1 MSSRKSEGVERPC
14 SPQLSRPQGGER
26 ARKRRPKVR
35 ETSKRSVAR
44 RLRQNATT
52 AEQRLWG
59 RLRSRSL
66 YRATFVRQEPIG
78 PYTVDVVCRQ
88 HGLVEVDGGQHSENK
103 LDVVRDRWLRE
114 RGCCVLRFWNN
125 DVIGNIE
132 GVLEAIA
139 SALPHDGRA
148 PPIGGGGRGERRAP
162 QARSR
167 QTQIRGT
174 HPSSRPSLPPKSG
187 LPDFGTL
194 IEIDNSRF
202 RSGGEGGRC
211 GQR

>member
-1 MSSRKSEGVERPC
+1 MSSRKSEGVERPS

-35 ETSKRSVAR
+35 ETSKTSVAR

-59 RLRSRSL
+59 RLRSRAL

-88 HGLVEVDGGQHSENK
+88 HGLVEGDGGQHSENK
-103 LDVVRDRWLRE
+103 LDVVRDRWLR
-114 RGCCVLRFWNN
+114 VLRFWNN

-132 GVLEAIA
+132 DVLEAIA

-148 PPIGGGGRGERRAP
+148 PPIGEGGRGEGRAR
-162 QARSR
+162 QAQSR
-167 QTQIRGT
+167 QTQVLGT

-187 LPDFGTL
+187 SPNFGTL

-202 RSGGEGGRC
+202 RLGGEGGSC
-211 GQR
+211 GRR

>member
-1 MSSRKSEGVERPC
+1 MSSRKSEGVERPS

-35 ETSKRSVAR
+35 EASKTSVAR

-88 HGLVEVDGGQHSENK
+88 HGLVEVDGGQHSENN
-103 LDVVRDRWLRE
+103 LDVYW
-114 RGCCVLRFWNN
+114 VLRFWNN

-139 SALPHDGRA
+139 SALPHDARA

-187 LPDFGTL
+187 SPNFGTL

-202 RSGGEGGRC
+202 RLGGEGGRY

>member
-1 MSSRKSEGVERPC
+1 VYSSRKSEGVERPF

-26 ARKRRPKVR
+26 ARKRRPKVL
-35 ETSKRSVAR
+35 ETSKTSVAR

-52 AEQRLWG
+52 AVQRLWG

-66 YRATFVRQEPIG
+66 YRAKFVRQEPIG

-114 RGCCVLRFWNN
+114 HGYCVLRFWNN

-139 SALPHDGRA
+139 SALPGA
-148 PPIGGGGRGERRAP
+148 LSLVGEGRGEGRAP
-162 QARSR
+162 QAQSR

-174 HPSSRPSLPPKSG
+174 HPSARPSLPPKSG

-194 IEIDNSRF
+194 IEIDNRRF
-202 RSGGEGGRC
+202 RLRGEGGRC